1 MVPVRCTRSPS
12 TARSFINIAIRR
24 YSSTTTPAQKSSP
37 PLDFLVPRWAP
48 SSNVR
53 TAVPQSF
60 KFLVRHDSR
69 RAFATT
75 IPRPGTVCVKN
86 PVKDEDGSEMM
97 LEITPR
103 AAKRLSQI
111 MTKDENPNLALR
123 IQVESG
129 GCHGFQYLMSLITI
143 PPGELQNNSSVVN
156 EDDTIFQFVSDDA
169 GSAPTPEGARI
180 ILDEPSLDLLKGIA
194 DAEPVLTSRCSWER
208 PTTLIAE
215 SDRKIL
221 YPDLKFRSNSLA
233 FATPK
238 DLVNAVQFD

>member
-24 YSSTTTPAQKSSP
+24 YSSTSTSAQKSSP
-37 PLDFLVPRWAP
+37 PLDFLVPRWVQ
-48 SSNVR
+48 SSNIR
-53 TAVPQSF
+53 TTVPQSL
-60 KFLVRHDSR
+60 KLAVRHDSR

-75 IPRPGTVCVKN
+75 IPRPATVCVKN
-86 PVKDEDGSEMM
+86 PIKDEDGSEMM

-103 AAKRLSQI
+103 AAKNQRLSQI

-143 PPGELQNNSSVVN
+143 PPEDLQNSSSVVN
-156 EDDTIFQFVSDDA
+156 EDDTIFQFVADDA

-180 ILDEPSLDLLKGIA
+180 VLDEPSLDLLKGSKVDFTQELIGSQFKIVDNPYA
-194 DAEPVLTSRCSWER
+194 TSSCGCGTS
-208 PTTLIAE
+208 
-215 SDRKIL
+215 
-221 YPDLKFRSNSLA
+221 
-233 FATPK
+233 
-238 DLVNAVQFD
+238 FDIKM

>member
-24 YSSTTTPAQKSSP
+24 YSSTTASAQKSSP

-48 SSNVR
+48 SPNIR
-53 TAVPQSF
+53 TAVPQSY
-60 KFLVRHDSR
+60 KLVVRHDSR

-75 IPRPGTVCVKN
+75 IPRPTTVCVKN

-156 EDDTIFQFVSDDA
+156 EDDTIFQFVADDA
-169 GSAPTPEGARI
+169 GAAPTPEGARI
-180 ILDEPSLDLLKGIA
+180 ILDEPSLDLLKGSKVDFTQELIGSQFKIVDNPYA
-194 DAEPVLTSRCSWER
+194 TSSCGCGTS
-208 PTTLIAE
+208 
-215 SDRKIL
+215 
-221 YPDLKFRSNSLA
+221 
-233 FATPK
+233 
-238 DLVNAVQFD
+238 FDIKM